1 MTTNAS
7 LDILALTLTRDV
19 VNSVSY
25 RKNTHTMKNWNV
37 VKKGRYNMF
46 KELQAV
52 NDRHKSFYGKALV
65 DTLENGN
72 KFLLSYG
79 TLVAAIIDGHVQVYG
94 TYSATTLRHIKE
106 FLWQHNFKA
115 ESKKQIIR
123 DYCL

>member
-1 MTTNAS
+1 
-7 LDILALTLTRDV
+7 
-19 VNSVSY
+19 
-25 RKNTHTMKNWNV
+25 
-37 VKKGRYNMF
+37 MF